1 MNKKIYFAGK
11 ISKDN
16 WRNEILKTS
25 RIDEL
30 NSPYILED
38 YFEYTGPFFISCDHG
53 CYHGDNTHGRL
64 IDENAMCSDLY
75 YETRGKT
82 ISKCYKWIDSADIVF
97 CWIDDTTA
105 YGTFTEIGYAFA
117 KNKIIYIACDEKISK
132 ESLEIWFPLLSSN
145 VLTYE
150 DNIESAW
157 NNFIKWHNDGMKQSY
172 HKIHTK
178 ISESQ
183 YYFILNLLES
193 SRYEL
198 ADESID
204 LRNIDS
210 SMAGKIIGVLKNK
223 NKTIE
228 DYDLSHVLRL
238 KQNLNEKEPFF
249 YIEKPGV
256 IKTQISNFLKKTI
269 SLKKDEKSLVDLSY
283 VNNIDRVKIAKE
295 FVDKI
300 ISEKSYSFISGENN
314 LTLFI
319 DDVAKRIDAI
329 IPRQYYVE
337 LISLLYP
344 EFPSG
349 FITDNFLGKNHYEFT
364 KDLIYKY
371 EENNEELIFIP
382 RLIDNRINIYED
394 YDKASSILQ
403 KTLIQKEKKKLEKM
417 SKEERFAYKKKLRQQ
432 NNEKIPATQ
441 AQLDFLIILADKNG
455 YSIKNIDELDMDTS
469 SDLIDSLK
477 NGSNI
482 SNNIMNKF
490 IESNN

>member
-1 MNKKIYFAGK
+1 MNNKIYFAGK
-11 ISKDN
+11 ISKYN
-16 WRNEILKTS
+16 WRNQLLNKF
-25 RIDEL
+25 RIDEEDE
-30 NSPYILED
+30 PYIIDE
-38 YFEYTGPFFISCDHG
+38 FEYTGPFFISCDHG

-64 IDENAMCSDLY
+64 IDENAMCSDFH
-75 YETRGKT
+75 YETRGRT
-82 ISKCYKWIDSADIVF
+82 ISKCYKWIDEADIVF
-97 CWIDDTTA
+97 CWIDDITA

-132 ESLEIWFPLLSSN
+132 ESIEIWFPLLSSN
-145 VLTYE
+145 VLVYE
-150 DNIESAW
+150 DNIEKAW
-157 NNFIKWHNDGMKQSY
+157 SNFTKWHNDGMKKSS
-172 HKIHTK
+172 HKIPKK

-183 YYFILNLLES
+183 YYFILNLLEN

-198 ADESID
+198 VDESID

-210 SMAGKIIGVLKNK
+210 GMAGKIIAVLKNK

-249 YIEKPGV
+249 YIEKPGI

-269 SLKKDEKSLVDLSY
+269 SFKKDENSLVDLSY
-283 VNNIDRVKIAKE
+283 VNNIDRVKIAEE

-300 ISEKSYSFISGENN
+300 ISEKSHSFISGENN
-314 LTLFI
+314 LDLFI
-319 DDVAKRIDAI
+319 EDVAKRIDSI

-337 LISLLYP
+337 FISLLYP
-344 EFPSG
+344 EFPNG

-371 EENNEELIFIP
+371 EENNEEVVFASG
-382 RLIDNRINIYED
+382 LIDNRINIYKD
-394 YDKASSILQ
+394 YDRANSILQ
-403 KTLIQKEKKKLEKM
+403 RTIVQKEKKKLAKM
-417 SKEERFAYKKKLRQQ
+417 SKEERFAYKKQLRQK
-432 NNEKIPATQ
+432 NNEKIPPTQ

-469 SDLIDSLK
+469 SDLIDSFK
-477 NGSNI
+477 KGSNI
-482 SNNIMNKF
+482 PADILNKF
-490 IESNN
+490 IEINN